1 MRPKV
6 ASATFFTAQVDF
18 EKAGDLKNFI
28 DDQQIAT
35 LEAGP
40 DGYLDG
46 RYLAATFN
54 LLRSNDLIWNYVIN
68 NYLMGEDYRAF
79 DLLFWNGDTP
89 TCPQMASSYLC
100 DLYRDNR
107 LAVPDA

>member
-1 MRPKV
+1 LRGGDHAGGDAGHSGAAGQADKV

-35 LEAGP
+35 LQKLGP

-54 LLRSNDLIWNYVIN
+54 LLRS
-68 NYLMGEDYRAF
+68 M
-79 DLLFWNGDTP
+79 T
-89 TCPQMASSYLC
+89 
-100 DLYRDNR
+100 
-107 LAVPDA
+107 